1 MVTTDSLASFCV
13 FHVFYTLVNSF
24 NLMKQKKV
32 DIRLHRVCV
41 FVSPSCVWLL
51 AWLVDVREE
60 QAESTWKNI
69 RGHQKQA

>member
-24 NLMKQKKV
+24 NLMKQEKV

-41 FVSPSCVWLL
+41 FVSPSCV
-51 AWLVDVREE
+51 
-60 QAESTWKNI
+60 
-69 RGHQKQA
+69 